1 MIKLRYSSG
10 NIISPDVHKIGVL
23 ALGSHLENH
32 GAALPIDT
40 DSKIAAHV
48 ALQASLRTGAAFLG
62 VLYAAT
68 EYNYVKH
75 GVHLKPLELVEK
87 QLKPTLRSAK
97 KNLQLEKII
106 LVNGHGGNMPIREN
120 LKGIE
125 EDLGLHISFNN
136 RIVDIEGPHA
146 GSGELSM
153 GEFLGITD
161 QERLGE
167 HCDVEKY
174 PEFCMIGL
182 EEARN
187 ADEGIDRGARESEGK
202 NISADPELGKS
213 LLEEAIRDVVKDIKS
228 LVDD

>member
-1 MIKLRYSSG
+1 
-10 NIISPDVHKIGVL
+10 
-23 ALGSHLENH
+23 
-32 GAALPIDT
+32 
-40 DSKIAAHV
+40 
-48 ALQASLRTGAAFLG
+48 
-62 VLYAAT
+62 
-68 EYNYVKH
+68 
-75 GVHLKPLELVEK
+75 
-87 QLKPTLRSAK
+87 
-97 KNLQLEKII
+97 
-106 LVNGHGGNMPIREN
+106 MPIREN